1 MNEQLIKFIE
11 LCLADGVITD
21 KEREVIFRKAKKLGV
36 DEDECEIL
44 IDSFTQRI
52 NKVSPNEEQ
61 TPSRHKRNFTPKK
74 VRNLKPATLNQEKEL
89 LLKVGENNSKLNVLN
104 AEYNALVEDI
114 AAVKKKSDFLKQS
127 NEADFNSYI
136 KKYKKDKTSHINA
149 YITDINSKVSMKHG
163 NTSMIIEQK
172 DKDRLITMNP
182 LGRKKYIE
190 KNIKWDISQINQGR
204 KAKGLLHIVG
214 TGFTGLA
221 IWLYAADYVNGF
233 VCSILAIIGSIIAVI
248 GVQNKEKIKKNET
261 GFTDMQ
267 LAQIINDVNKI
278 YKKQID
284 ELLERKEMIK
294 KVQGLH
300 NTAIKIR
307 VFNVFSTYG
316 DTHLGV
322 DDVDKKIINWLAEEF
337 KGDEGIDLRE
347 DPMALKRLKEAAEKA
362 KIELSAS
369 THTEINLP
377 YVTTTASGPK
387 HLCRSLTRSKFE
399 QLIDDLV

>member
-1 MNEQLIKFIE
+1 MDEQLIKFIE

-52 NKVSPNEEQ
+52 NKVSPNEKQ
-61 TPSRHKRNFTPKK
+61 TPSKNKRNFTPKK
-74 VRNLKPATLNQEKEL
+74 VSNLKPAKLNQEKEL

-114 AAVKKKSDFLKQS
+114 AAVKKKSYFLIQS

-149 YITDINSKVSMKHG
+149 YIRDINSKVSMNHG

-172 DKDRLITMNP
+172 DKDKLITMNP
-182 LGRKKYIE
+182 LDRKKYIE

-204 KAKGLLHIVG
+204 KAKSLLHYVGFVMIV
-214 TGFTGLA
+214 A
-221 IWLYAADYVNGF
+221 MIWLYISDYVNGF
-233 VCSILAIIGSIIAVI
+233 TFSILLIISLGIGVI
-248 GVQNKEKIKKNET
+248 GNQNKEKIEKNEND
-261 GFTDMQ
+261 FTDVQ
-267 LAQIINDVNKI
+267 LAQIIDGVNKI

-294 KVQGLH
+294 KVEGLH
-300 NTAIKIR
+300 NTAIKVPQRNQYIYIKKELQQ
-307 VFNVFSTYG
+307 VISMLKNKNKYG
-316 DTHLGV
+316 
-322 DDVDKKIINWLAEEF
+322 
-337 KGDEGIDLRE
+337 
-347 DPMALKRLKEAAEKA
+347 
-362 KIELSAS
+362 
-369 THTEINLP
+369 
-377 YVTTTASGPK
+377 Y
-387 HLCRSLTRSKFE
+387 
-399 QLIDDLV
+399 